1 MKTWFP
7 TFFFFFFFFF
17 LLYVSSAA
25 WSHSTTAESGKSGKS
40 GSSDDLIRT
49 SCIHARYPKLCL
61 RTLSSYRGPVKTPN
75 DLAQA
80 AVNVS
85 LSRAQKVSEYLT
97 RVKSSQGGEGS
108 NKRQR
113 VAVTDC
119 VEQLSD
125 SVDELRKT
133 LTELRNLRGRSGKFR
148 WHMSNAETWVSAA
161 LTNEDTCLDGFKKV
175 NGIGKKVTS
184 DVKRKMRNVSKV
196 TSNALY
202 LINRLDDAHGLGR
215 INL

>member
-1 MKTWFP
+1 MKLWVP
-7 TFFFFFFFFF
+7 TFFF
-17 LLYVSSAA
+17 LCISSAA
-25 WSHSTTAESGKSGKS
+25 ALSHSTTSGRSGNS
-40 GSSDDLIRT
+40 GSSEDLVRT
-49 SCIHARYPKLCL
+49 SCIHASYPDLCL
-61 RTLSSYRGPVKTPN
+61 RTLSTYGGKPKTPN

-85 LSRAQKVSEYLT
+85 LSRARKVSKYL
-97 RVKSSQGGEGS
+97 SQVGTSLGGGVS

-113 VAVTDC
+113 VAVSDC

-133 LTELRNLRGRSGKFR
+133 LSELRNLRSRNGMFR

-161 LTNEDTCLDGFKKV
+161 LTDEDTCLDGFQDV
-175 NGIGKKVTS
+175 GGSGGNGKMVKSS
-184 DVKRKMRNVSKV
+184 DVKRKMSNVAKV

-202 LINRLDDAHGLGR
+202 LINRLDDDRGR
-215 INL
+215 